1 MPIVTRIRRLIKCSL
16 KEMRKTWVLY
26 SLPIPLAGSRIAF
39 PLDMQLEIAH
49 VVRYYTKLST
59 IIYKMRTGYNTPKV
73 DVTGCV
79 SSVECVICEI
89 SKSKITSCKR
99 PITNKILTIMPLW
112 ASQVDCKDTTF
123 FLQRKNIRIIF
134 SLKKRQKTH

>member
-1 MPIVTRIRRLIKCSL
+1 
-16 KEMRKTWVLY
+16 MRKTWVLY

-59 IIYKMRTGYNTPKV
+59 IINTPKV